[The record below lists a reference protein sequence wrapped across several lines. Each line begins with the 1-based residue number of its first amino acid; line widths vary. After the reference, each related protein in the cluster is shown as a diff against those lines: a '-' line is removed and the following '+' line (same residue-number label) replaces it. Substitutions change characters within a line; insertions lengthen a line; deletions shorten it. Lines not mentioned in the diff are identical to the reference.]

1 MSDRNDGG
9 DDELNPD
16 GSKKYKI
23 PAHLQDLG
31 PDDLP
36 EESRDLVTREIAF
49 FRERAA
55 KREEAN
61 RLAEQK
67 RDRARRENED
77 QRRGPDIRRQPPPSD
92 NRSPRV
98 DQGTSRF
105 GAPQG
110 PQGRSQQSPP
120 PQRDY
125 SHQRRESD
133 SRMSGFVP
141 STSNASSSASHGAS
155 SQRNGMSDEDAER
168 ARLQRQRD
176 QADQQFRT
184 RLAAWEKRER
194 GRQVTLDR
202 EKADKAHEA
211 NGDDR
216 RRKERLEKCATFDDD
231 EELERGDELFLNDR
245 CVYTLYLYVI
255 SRPLDPLSAQA

>member
-1 MSDRNDGG
+1 M
-9 DDELNPD
+9 
-16 GSKKYKI
+16 
-23 PAHLQDLG
+23 
-31 PDDLP
+31 
-36 EESRDLVTREIAF
+36 VTREIAF

-67 RDRARRENED
+67 RDRARRESED
-77 QRRGPDIRRQPPPSD
+77 QRRGSDIRRQPPPSD

-98 DQGTSRF
+98 DEGSSRF
-105 GAPQG
+105 GAPQAPRG
-110 PQGRSQQSPP
+110 SQQSPP

-125 SHQRRESD
+125 SNQRREPDSRD
-133 SRMSGFVP
+133 SRMNGFVP
-141 STSNASSSASHGAS
+141 SSSNTSSSAAYGNS

-194 GRQVTLDR
+194 GRQVTNDR

-216 RRKERLEKCATFDDD
+216 RRTERLEKCASFDDD
-231 EELERGDELFLNDR
+231 EEMERGNELFLTDR
-245 CVYTLYLYVI
+245 CVHPFTV
-255 SRPLDPLSAQA
+255 STRGF